1 MSELDTLLRAVLA
14 APADDAPRLRYADA
28 LAQRNDPRG
37 ELIRVQCEF
46 ARKDQSSPGWE
57 KRWETLAKR
66 ERELLQQHLAEWEK
80 PLQGLARRMTLNR
93 GFVELIELDADDFLA
108 HADRIFALAPVR
120 HLDLT
125 NAKVRFAALM
135 NSSHLARISSLSLAG
150 NGLTDADAK
159 LLADSPHLAQLTW
172 LNLGR
177 NAIGEAGAE
186 ALAAS
191 SRLPGLTILS
201 MASNPCD
208 PVEEAVRGFA
218 KLRIDRA
225 NARMAERQNERGDD
239 AKGPRTPDNPV
250 ARLQQHA
257 DAMAATAAAL
267 KRIAETADPLYKTLD
282 DGQKRRL
289 AILTHMEGR
298 PGGEGHRG
306 MRDRDDEHDRGGPG
320 RFDRDHGPSP
330 DRL

>member
-1 MSELDTLLRAVLA
+1 MKKLLLAGVAVLA
-14 APADDAPRLRYADA
+14 LAGTTAVYARHGGHDHHHVRMNAEDRAALADA
-28 LAQRNDPRG
+28 RIAAVHAGLKLTP
-37 ELIRVQCEF
+37 
-46 ARKDQSSPGWE
+46 DQ
-57 KRWETLAKR
+57 
-66 ERELLQQHLAEWEK
+66 
-80 PLQGLARRMTLNR
+80 
-93 GFVELIELDADDFLA
+93 D
-108 HADRIFALAPVR
+108 
-120 HLDLT
+120 
-125 NAKVRFAALM
+125 
-135 NSSHLARISSLSLAG
+135 
-150 NGLTDADAK
+150 K
-159 LLADSPHLAQLTW
+159 LWP
-172 LNLGR
+172 
-177 NAIGEAGAE
+177 
-186 ALAAS
+186 
-191 SRLPGLTILS
+191 
-201 MASNPCD
+201 

-225 NARMAERQNERGDD
+225 NARMAERQDERGDD

-320 RFDRDHGPSP
+320 RFDRDHGPGP